1 MSNPSGRVSIAAIQS
16 QDGSYLFYSQP
27 ETGALAYLKSQWD
40 KEAGAPL
47 YQPIKIAIE
56 KKVQHANAKSPQ
68 IAAVSYKSPN
78 GPELRVYY
86 ISDDGTLQELCQSNG
101 GPWFHGSLN
110 DSEIKASPKSLLT
123 ASVDHNNKGQLK
135 VYYNVDKDM
144 HMRCAWVNVNE
155 SSWANKKINDDW

>member
-1 MSNPSGRVSIAAIQS
+1 MQGRVSIAAIQS

-78 GPELRVYY
+78 GPEV
-86 ISDDGTLQELCQSNG
+86 CQSFSTPHNLHDLTLVTVARLLHFRRRDASG
-101 GPWFHGSLN
+101 IVPKQWRTLVPWV
-110 DSEIKASPKSLLT
+110 T
-123 ASVDHNNKGQLK
+123 
-135 VYYNVDKDM
+135 
-144 HMRCAWVNVNE
+144 
-155 SSWANKKINDDW
+155 